1 MVQIHPPLPI
11 TMIKRDIEAFLT
23 PIIEET
29 GCELW
34 GIEFGS
40 AKGKGRLLRIY
51 IDAIH
56 GVDINDCT
64 KVSREIDYY
73 FQHESIFSE
82 FAFFEV
88 SSPGLDRKLF
98 NQKQYKKFVGDVVS
112 LSLFSKVNNLR
123 KLKGTLLEVL
133 DSEISVK
140 TEGETLLLELSNI
153 EVCKLDLDD
162 QIEKKRMNKQILDV
176 VASVSIEKGV
186 DKTII
191 FQALEEAIASATKKL
206 VDDEAN
212 IDVVIDTTTGEY
224 KTYRKWDIVKEIDE
238 SEVFQVL
245 ESDLDGYEV
254 DEATA
259 SKEIEN
265 IDFGRISA
273 QAAKQVIIQKVR
285 EAERSKITKKYEN
298 LVGEVISGQVKRI
311 NRDFLLLEIEED
323 LNAQIPRD
331 QIIPGEIFKLNDR
344 VRAVI
349 KEIVSTPRGPQII
362 LSRTD
367 ERLVVQLFTQ
377 EVPEISEGTIEI
389 KAIARDPGYRSK
401 IAVKTYDGRIDPVG
415 ACVGMRGSR
424 VQAVSNEIGNERIDI
439 FIHSDNPAE
448 FVVNC
453 LAPVKIYS
461 ILVDERTST
470 LILEVEEEN
479 QAQIIGKNGQN
490 LRLMTHMIG
499 WSFQVLNKEQFKEY
513 QDSSLIEK
521 YDGLAKRLDL
531 SDKEKEGIVSKE
543 LDSLEK
549 IVDLDSKILAEIF
562 GNEKRTTELLDKA
575 NELLLQDAF
584 NADFNDPTM
593 EEDLVNLN
601 GITNEVLSALS
612 SNNIKK
618 LEDLAEMSV
627 GELQDI
633 SETIS
638 EKEAS
643 ALIMEARKP
652 WFE

>member
-1 MVQIHPPLPI
+1 
-11 TMIKRDIEAFLT
+11 
-23 PIIEET
+23 
-29 GCELW
+29 
-34 GIEFGS
+34 
-40 AKGKGRLLRIY
+40 
-51 IDAIH
+51 
-56 GVDINDCT
+56 
-64 KVSREIDYY
+64 
-73 FQHESIFSE
+73 
-82 FAFFEV
+82 
-88 SSPGLDRKLF
+88 
-98 NQKQYKKFVGDVVS
+98 
-112 LSLFSKVNNLR
+112 
-123 KLKGTLLEVL
+123 
-133 DSEISVK
+133 
-140 TEGETLLLELSNI
+140 
-153 EVCKLDLDD
+153 
-162 QIEKKRMNKQILDV
+162 MNKQILEV
-176 VASVSIEKGV
+176 VASVSMEKGV
-186 DKTII
+186 EKDII
-191 FQALEEAIASATKKL
+191 FQALEEAISSATKKL
-206 VDDEAN
+206 VDDEAI
-212 IDVVIDTTTGEY
+212 IDVTIDRNTGEY
-224 KTYRKWDIVKEIDE
+224 ETFRKWNIVDEIDE
-238 SEVFQVL
+238 SDVFQIL
-245 ESDLDGYEV
+245 SSELSDHAVEEDL
-254 DEATA
+254 AT
-259 SKEIEN
+259 KKIDN

-285 EAERSKITKKYEN
+285 EAERSKITAKYES

-349 KEIVSTPRGPQII
+349 KEIVTTPRGPQII

-453 LAPVKIYS
+453 LAPIKIFS

-499 WSFQVLNKEQFKEY
+499 WSFQILNKEQFKEY
-513 QDSSLIEK
+513 QDSTLVEK
-521 YDGLAKRLDL
+521 YDNLASRLGL
-531 SDKEKEGIVSKE
+531 SEKEKELLVSGE

-549 IVDLDSKILAEIF
+549 LVDSSAEKTKEIF
-562 GNEKRTTELLDKA
+562 TTDKRLTEVMDKA

-593 EEDLVNLN
+593 EDDLVNLN
-601 GITNEVLSALS
+601 GITNDILSALS
-612 SNNIKK
+612 ANNIKK
-618 LEDLAEMSV
+618 LDELAEMSV
-627 GELQDI
+627 GELMDI
-633 SETIS
+633 SEKVT

-652 WFE
+652 WFN

>member
-1 MVQIHPPLPI
+1 
-11 TMIKRDIEAFLT
+11 
-23 PIIEET
+23 
-29 GCELW
+29 
-34 GIEFGS
+34 
-40 AKGKGRLLRIY
+40 
-51 IDAIH
+51 
-56 GVDINDCT
+56 
-64 KVSREIDYY
+64 
-73 FQHESIFSE
+73 
-82 FAFFEV
+82 
-88 SSPGLDRKLF
+88 
-98 NQKQYKKFVGDVVS
+98 
-112 LSLFSKVNNLR
+112 
-123 KLKGTLLEVL
+123 
-133 DSEISVK
+133 
-140 TEGETLLLELSNI
+140 
-153 EVCKLDLDD
+153 
-162 QIEKKRMNKQILDV
+162 
-176 VASVSIEKGV
+176 
-186 DKTII
+186 
-191 FQALEEAIASATKKL
+191 
-206 VDDEAN
+206 
-212 IDVVIDTTTGEY
+212 
-224 KTYRKWDIVKEIDE
+224 
-238 SEVFQVL
+238 
-245 ESDLDGYEV
+245 
-254 DEATA
+254 
-259 SKEIEN
+259 
-265 IDFGRISA
+265 
-273 QAAKQVIIQKVR
+273 
-285 EAERSKITKKYEN
+285 
-298 LVGEVISGQVKRI
+298 
-311 NRDFLLLEIEED
+311 
-323 LNAQIPRD
+323 
-331 QIIPGEIFKLNDR
+331 
-344 VRAVI
+344 
-349 KEIVSTPRGPQII
+349 
-362 LSRTD
+362 
-367 ERLVVQLFTQ
+367 VVQLFTQ

-521 YDGLAKRLDL
+521 YDGLAKRLGL

-633 SETIS
+633 SDTIS

>member
-1 MVQIHPPLPI
+1 M
-11 TMIKRDIEAFLT
+11 
-23 PIIEET
+23 
-29 GCELW
+29 
-34 GIEFGS
+34 
-40 AKGKGRLLRIY
+40 
-51 IDAIH
+51 
-56 GVDINDCT
+56 
-64 KVSREIDYY
+64 
-73 FQHESIFSE
+73 
-82 FAFFEV
+82 
-88 SSPGLDRKLF
+88 
-98 NQKQYKKFVGDVVS
+98 
-112 LSLFSKVNNLR
+112 
-123 KLKGTLLEVL
+123 
-133 DSEISVK
+133 
-140 TEGETLLLELSNI
+140 
-153 EVCKLDLDD
+153 
-162 QIEKKRMNKQILDV
+162 
-176 VASVSIEKGV
+176 
-186 DKTII
+186 
-191 FQALEEAIASATKKL
+191 
-206 VDDEAN
+206 
-212 IDVVIDTTTGEY
+212 
-224 KTYRKWDIVKEIDE
+224 
-238 SEVFQVL
+238 
-245 ESDLDGYEV
+245 
-254 DEATA
+254 
-259 SKEIEN
+259 
-265 IDFGRISA
+265 
-273 QAAKQVIIQKVR
+273 
-285 EAERSKITKKYEN
+285 
-298 LVGEVISGQVKRI
+298 
-311 NRDFLLLEIEED
+311 
-323 LNAQIPRD
+323 
-331 QIIPGEIFKLNDR
+331 
-344 VRAVI
+344 
-349 KEIVSTPRGPQII
+349 
-362 LSRTD
+362 
-367 ERLVVQLFTQ
+367 
-377 EVPEISEGTIEI
+377 
-389 KAIARDPGYRSK
+389 
-401 IAVKTYDGRIDPVG
+401 
-415 ACVGMRGSR
+415 
-424 VQAVSNEIGNERIDI
+424 
-439 FIHSDNPAE
+439 
-448 FVVNC
+448 VNC

-633 SETIS
+633 SDTIS

>member
-1 MVQIHPPLPI
+1 
-11 TMIKRDIEAFLT
+11 
-23 PIIEET
+23 
-29 GCELW
+29 
-34 GIEFGS
+34 
-40 AKGKGRLLRIY
+40 
-51 IDAIH
+51 
-56 GVDINDCT
+56 
-64 KVSREIDYY
+64 
-73 FQHESIFSE
+73 
-82 FAFFEV
+82 
-88 SSPGLDRKLF
+88 
-98 NQKQYKKFVGDVVS
+98 
-112 LSLFSKVNNLR
+112 
-123 KLKGTLLEVL
+123 
-133 DSEISVK
+133 
-140 TEGETLLLELSNI
+140 
-153 EVCKLDLDD
+153 
-162 QIEKKRMNKQILDV
+162 MNKQILEV
-176 VASVSIEKGV
+176 VASVSMEKGV
-186 DKTII
+186 EKDII
-191 FQALEEAIASATKKL
+191 FEALEEAISSATKKL
-206 VDDEAN
+206 VDDEAI
-212 IDVVIDTTTGEY
+212 IDVTIDRNTGEY
-224 KTYRKWDIVKEIDE
+224 ETFRKWNIVDEIDE
-238 SEVFQVL
+238 SDVFQIL
-245 ESDLDGYEV
+245 SSELSDHAVEEDL
-254 DEATA
+254 AT
-259 SKEIEN
+259 KKIDN

-285 EAERSKITKKYEN
+285 EAERSKITAKYES

-349 KEIVSTPRGPQII
+349 KEIVTTPRGPQII

-453 LAPVKIYS
+453 LAPIKIFS

-513 QDSSLIEK
+513 QDSTLVEK
-521 YDGLAKRLDL
+521 YDALASRLGL
-531 SDKEKEGIVSKE
+531 SDKEKELIVSSE
-543 LDSLEK
+543 IDSLEK
-549 IVDLDSKILAEIF
+549 LVDSSAEKTKEIF
-562 GNEKRTTELLDKA
+562 TTDKRLTEVMDKA

-593 EEDLVNLN
+593 EDDLVNLN
-601 GITNEVLSALS
+601 GITNDILSALS
-612 SNNIKK
+612 ANNIKK
-618 LEDLAEMSV
+618 LDELAEMSV
-627 GELQDI
+627 GELMDI
-633 SETIS
+633 SEKVT

-652 WFE
+652 WFN

>member
-1 MVQIHPPLPI
+1 M
-11 TMIKRDIEAFLT
+11 D
-23 PIIEET
+23 
-29 GCELW
+29 
-34 GIEFGS
+34 
-40 AKGKGRLLRIY
+40 
-51 IDAIH
+51 
-56 GVDINDCT
+56 
-64 KVSREIDYY
+64 
-73 FQHESIFSE
+73 
-82 FAFFEV
+82 
-88 SSPGLDRKLF
+88 
-98 NQKQYKKFVGDVVS
+98 
-112 LSLFSKVNNLR
+112 
-123 KLKGTLLEVL
+123 
-133 DSEISVK
+133 
-140 TEGETLLLELSNI
+140 
-153 EVCKLDLDD
+153 
-162 QIEKKRMNKQILDV
+162 KQILEV
-176 VASVSIEKGV
+176 VASVSMEKGV
-186 DKTII
+186 EKDII
-191 FQALEEAIASATKKL
+191 FEALEEAISSATKKL
-206 VDDEAN
+206 VDDEAI
-212 IDVVIDTTTGEY
+212 IDVVIDRNTGEY
-224 KTYRKWDIVKEIDE
+224 ETFRKWNIVN
-238 SEVFQVL
+238 
-245 ESDLDGYEV
+245 EV
-254 DEATA
+254 DESDVFQILSSELSDHAVQDDLATR
-259 SKEIEN
+259 KIDN

-285 EAERSKITKKYEN
+285 EAERSKITAKYES

-349 KEIVSTPRGPQII
+349 KEIVTTPRGPQII

-401 IAVKTYDGRIDPVG
+401 IAVKTYDGRIDPIG

-453 LAPVKIYS
+453 LAPIKIFS

-513 QDSSLIEK
+513 QDSTLVEK
-521 YDGLAKRLDL
+521 YDNLTSRLGL
-531 SDKEKEGIVSKE
+531 SDKEKELLVSRE
-543 LDSLEK
+543 IDSLEK
-549 IVDLDSKILAEIF
+549 LVDSSSEKTKEIF
-562 GNEKRTTELLDKA
+562 TTDKRLTEVMDKA

-593 EEDLVNLN
+593 EDDLVSLN
-601 GITNEVLSALS
+601 GITNDVLSALS
-612 SNNIKK
+612 ANNIKK
-618 LEDLAEMSV
+618 LDELAEMSV
-627 GELQDI
+627 GELMDI
-633 SETIS
+633 SEKVT

-652 WFE
+652 WFN